1 MRGKYGMREWEVPHL
16 TKIVQ
21 EAVRFCESHPG
32 EKYDLTE
39 INICPHNVSEILGTM
54 GYDEEDKEDN
64 FMDFW
69 FIFFG
74 PNYEDAYL
82 YLYVSIAT
90 LEMYLLYEKQ

>member
-1 MRGKYGMREWEVPHL
+1 MFFGLDIPFILNELE
-16 TKIVQ
+16 TKKELQ
-21 EAVRFCESHPG
+21 NYF
-32 EKYDLTE
+32 
-39 INICPHNVSEILGTM
+39 NISEILRTM
-54 GYDEEDKEDN
+54 GYDEEDREDN

-69 FIFFG
+69 FVFFG